1 MIEQLV
7 VEMQRCHYAWPTP
20 DPKQFQIC
28 LWSMWIQCCCQLQQ
42 QGGAGI
48 AQKQLDA
55 TQAELDKM
63 TKSPCDENSQ
73 GASPQ
78 RTMRI
83 EAYECYIHIIMG

>member
-48 AQKQLDA
+48 SQKQLDA
-55 TQAELDKM
+55 LC
-63 TKSPCDENSQ
+63 P
-73 GASPQ
+73 
-78 RTMRI
+78 R
-83 EAYECYIHIIMG
+83 AYRRSKRHNYIHSTRLFVDLTRTLHVLVFKY